1 MRAKSVTFLV
11 ITLIL
16 VAAIVYVSLFGFN
29 LFGKV
34 SYTGILDPSG
44 KGLNKGIDLAGGS
57 IITFEADKPDVTAE
71 EMDSVEAVMRTR
83 LANEG
88 YTEARV
94 SRNQSVTGRI
104 RVEIPQVTDTE
115 EAINLLGSTAKLTFR
130 DSAGNVVM
138 DGADVESASAKY
150 GKLEQ
155 MGNAENYVELKLK
168 AEGVEKFA
176 SATAAAAAKA
186 SSGENYITI
195 MLDEDIV
202 SSPSVKE
209 AINSETCVISGS
221 FTQETAATLANQ
233 IKSGSLPVSLHDI
246 ESSTV
251 GPELGENAL
260 SSSLLAALI
269 GIILIL
275 LFMLFVY
282 RLPGLVADI
291 ALLGYIGVMCL
302 IIGGF
307 QINLSLS
314 GIAGIVL
321 SIGMAVDANVII
333 FERIKEEIRNGK
345 TVRASVDAG
354 FRRALSAILDGN
366 ITTLIAA
373 VVLWI
378 SGVSTVQGFATT
390 LFIGVILSMLTAIT
404 LTKFLLKQIVGL
416 NVKNVWLYGAKKARE
431 ENV

>member
-57 IITFEADKPDVTAE
+57 IITFEADKPDVTEE

-83 LANEG
+83 LAGEG

-150 GKLEQ
+150 GKLDQ

-168 AEGVEKFA
+168 PEGVEKFA

-202 SSPSVKE
+202 SAPSVKE
-209 AINSETCVISGS
+209 TINSETCVISGS

-269 GIILIL
+269 GVILIL
-275 LFMLFVY
+275 IFMLFIY

-291 ALLGYIGVMCL
+291 ALLGYIGIMCL

-373 VVLWI
+373 VVLWL

-431 ENV
+431 EHV

>member
-291 ALLGYIGVMCL
+291 ALLGYIGIMCL